1 MMKKTKEMLEQRKHI
16 LEQRTEKENY
26 NIVKKIERQ
35 IRKLKINKKEDY

>member
-35 IRKLKINKKEDY
+35 IRKLKVNKKEDY